1 MSRAVEVTKTS
12 DAMLLDKLS
21 AFFDSGN
28 RKALLAQVDLNDHS
42 IDCYAELT
50 NIQG

>member
-21 AFFDSGN
+21 AFWIREIKGTAHEF
-28 RKALLAQVDLNDHS
+28 DLNVHS

-50 NIQG
+50 NVQG